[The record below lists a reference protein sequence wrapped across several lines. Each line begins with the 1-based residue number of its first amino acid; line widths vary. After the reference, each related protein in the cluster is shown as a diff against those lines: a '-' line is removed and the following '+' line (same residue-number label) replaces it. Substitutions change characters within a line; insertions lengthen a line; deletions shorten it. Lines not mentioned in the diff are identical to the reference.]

1 MSSCEGNTKLVFAD
15 IYIAIVN
22 ILMEETEEEEM
33 MAAVE
38 MVMVEMEENNLR
50 SGYLIRKDLTINKQ

>member
-1 MSSCEGNTKLVFAD
+1 MSSCERNTKLVFAN
-15 IYIAIVN
+15 IYIAIAN

-33 MAAVE
+33 MAA
-38 MVMVEMEENNLR
+38 VEMEENNLR

>member
-1 MSSCEGNTKLVFAD
+1 MSSCEGNTKLVFAN

-22 ILMEETEEEEM
+22 ILMEEMEEEM

-38 MVMVEMEENNLR
+38 MVMVEIEENNLR

>member
-1 MSSCEGNTKLVFAD
+1 MSSCEGNTKLVFAN

-22 ILMEETEEEEM
+22 ILMEETEEEM

-38 MVMVEMEENNLR
+38 MGMVEMEENNLR

>member
-1 MSSCEGNTKLVFAD
+1 MSSCEGNTKLVFAN

-22 ILMEETEEEEM
+22 ILMEEMREEM

>member
-1 MSSCEGNTKLVFAD
+1 MSSCEGNTKLVFAN

-38 MVMVEMEENNLR
+38 MEENNLR